1 MGWVGL
7 DSVQLRSLR
16 LNREINMR
24 AAHFIKIHIHLF
36 IVAKRVNSFITA
48 AALNQIRA
56 FHSHFAAIYELQ
68 NEKWTKVNARTLLYQ
83 VIFFFCVVVV
93 VVAASMP
100 PHFKW
105 YHRHFFGVSF
115 HYTNAKANMRACMCF
130 ESVLCFST
138 NKIWQLMVCAHNN
151 NIKR

>member
-1 MGWVGL
+1 MYKRVNQGTRIEKKQAVQTAVMGWVGL

-68 NEKWTKVNARTLLYQ
+68 NEK
-83 VIFFFCVVVV
+83 
-93 VVAASMP
+93 
-100 PHFKW
+100 
-105 YHRHFFGVSF
+105 
-115 HYTNAKANMRACMCF
+115 
-130 ESVLCFST
+130 
-138 NKIWQLMVCAHNN
+138 
-151 NIKR
+151 